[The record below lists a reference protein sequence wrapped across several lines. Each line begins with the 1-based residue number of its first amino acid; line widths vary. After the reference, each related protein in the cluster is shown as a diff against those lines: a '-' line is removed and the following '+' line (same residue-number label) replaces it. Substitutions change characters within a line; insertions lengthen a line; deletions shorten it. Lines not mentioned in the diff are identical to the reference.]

1 MGINANVRRKFSR
14 GPFLISS
21 NRKAAKLDNGLMLGW
36 TKSKPDYKKT
46 DSCEKYQNHWDSNTS
61 YIFLHAQDNK
71 QQQKFKTMVSD
82 PIYIR

>member
-1 MGINANVRRKFSR
+1 
-14 GPFLISS
+14 
-21 NRKAAKLDNGLMLGW
+21 MLGW
-36 TKSKPDYKKT
+36 TKSKPNYKKT
-46 DSCEKYQNHWDSNTS
+46 DSGEKYQNHWDSNTS